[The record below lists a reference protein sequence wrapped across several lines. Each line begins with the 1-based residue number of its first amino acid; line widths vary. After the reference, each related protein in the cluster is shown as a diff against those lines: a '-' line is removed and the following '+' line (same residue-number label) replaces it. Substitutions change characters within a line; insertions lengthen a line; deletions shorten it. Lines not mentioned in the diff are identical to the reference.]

1 MSRQRRLTIKAF
13 VTGWLLLFN
22 YETLRY
28 GYLQPWLGWE
38 LPKMR
43 FLFPPAGW
51 IMFYRV
57 DDSDG
62 RAEVWGLRPSGEELI
77 DPHRIFATRW
87 LGYDNIRRNVL
98 ITALEA
104 PYAPSFCR
112 YLRRK
117 FPEYA
122 GFAVKEVIT
131 PSVSRARASVIRQTA
146 YRCP

>member
-1 MSRQRRLTIKAF
+1 MSRRAMKAF
-13 VTGWLLLFN
+13 VAGWLLVFN

-28 GYLQPWLGWE
+28 STLDRALGVE
-38 LPKMR
+38 LPKVK

-62 RAEVWGLRPSGEELI
+62 RAEVWGLRHGEEELI

-98 ITALEA
+98 VTALEA
-104 PYAPSFCR
+104 PYAPAFCR

-117 FPEYA
+117 FPAYE
-122 GFAVKEVIT
+122 GFSVKEVVT
-131 PSVSRARASVIRQTA
+131 PSVSRAREQVVRQTA